1 MEDENTIEEQPTMEE
16 KMDLLISQQDRI
28 LTQLMER
35 ETLDSQIKGLVKVIL
50 YLVILVLVFYIV
62 KSLLTPLLSYL

>member
-1 MEDENTIEEQPTMEE
+1 MDDETAVEDQPTMEE

-28 LTQLMER
+28 LSQLMER

-62 KSLLTPLLSYL
+62 RSLLIPLLSYL